1 MHIQYNAIIKVSLA
15 WDLRKEQSFSTP
27 LRQIQKPEDYRIPR
41 KNTASAL
48 QRRASSSSRV
58 SLVNVTQPQNA
69 PLSENTD
76 FWETAS
82 TYDEERRFG

>member
-1 MHIQYNAIIKVSLA
+1 MIKVSA
-15 WDLRKEQSFSTP
+15 ASASRKEQSFSTP
-27 LRQIQKPEDYRIPR
+27 LKRTQKPEDYKIPR

-48 QRRASSSSRV
+48 QRRTSSSSRV
-58 SLVNVTQPQNA
+58 WVVNVTQPQNA
-69 PLSENTD
+69 PLSEHTD